1 MTAEGARLGYHVFEG
16 LLAGQVAVVT
26 GAGQGNGEAIARGLA
41 ACGAQVVLSDVN
53 AAAAEAVAADICKND
68 GHAIA
73 LTFDVTDRAAVD
85 AAAKTVREKCGPVAI
100 LINNAGII
108 ERMLID
114 DDDLLDS
121 AERLWRVNA
130 QGPLTV
136 TRAFLDQLRETGGRV
151 VNLASICSF
160 ISYSA
165 VTGYAASKGAVAQ
178 LTKALAVELAADGV
192 RVNAIAPGVI
202 STPMTRETREDPE
215 RLAAFVG
222 QTPMG
227 RIGEADELV
236 GPVIFLSSKMSSYV
250 TGTIIPVDGGYL
262 CR

>member
-1 MTAEGARLGYHVFEG
+1 MGGRKLEFQTFPE

-26 GAGQGNGEAIARGLA
+26 GAGQGNGAAIARGLA
-41 ACGAQVVLSDVN
+41 ACGAKVVLSDVN
-53 AAAAEAVAADICKND
+53 AAPVERVAADIRKD
-68 GHAIA
+68 GGQAMA

-85 AAAKTVREKCGPVAI
+85 AAAQTVQDTLGPASI

-108 ERMLID
+108 ERMPID
-114 DDDLLDS
+114 DDELLDS
-121 AERLWRVNA
+121 AERIWRVNA
-130 QGPLTV
+130 QGPLIV
-136 TRAFLDQLRETGGRV
+136 TRAFLEQLRETKGRV

-202 STPMTRETREDPE
+202 STPMTRETREDPD

-236 GPVIFLSSKMSSYV
+236 GPVIFLSSDMSSYV